1 MRLSRM
7 LRMTKSIEPGELIQR
22 PLIPQPGAPP
32 IVVVAPEVAVP
43 APVVV
48 APTKSPA
55 PKYCVTNKNLVMLHG
70 GNKDPKYGIRSH
82 NPIFKD
88 ASGTEHIRQAGKFV
102 KVQNLNLKVVGR
114 ETAEGR

>member
-1 MRLSRM
+1 
-7 LRMTKSIEPGELIQR
+7 MTKSIEPGELIQR
-22 PLIPQPGAPP
+22 PPIPQPGAPP

-48 APTKSPA
+48 TPTPVVLTPTKSPA
-55 PKYCVTNKNLVMLHG
+55 PKYCVTNKNLVILHG